1 MPVDAPAATGYVILT
16 ALENLAL
23 PPAVGGMA
31 RQEAKLAYL
40 GHVLTENRH
49 GLIID
54 ALVTH
59 ATGTAERDAAGAM
72 IADLPDTHRVTVGGD
87 KNYDTKGFVHQL
99 RTMGVTPHVGVRSR
113 RPASSRS

>member
-1 MPVDAPAATGYVILT
+1 VTFRGEPRANDTHHSTTDPDARLYKKAHG
-16 ALENLAL
+16 
-23 PPAVGGMA
+23 
-31 RQEAKLAYL
+31 QEAKRAYL

-72 IADLPDTHRVTVGGD
+72 WPTC
-87 KNYDTKGFVHQL
+87 
-99 RTMGVTPHVGVRSR
+99 PR
-113 RPASSRS
+113 RDA